1 MLMHGWDDPH
11 LTLLP
16 EPVWGQLLERL
27 MEVRRTD
34 ATAANAVRRL
44 LARATEVSP
53 DKQGRILLP
62 AALQEAATLAGAVV
76 LHGNIDR
83 IELWSPG
90 RFRATVETVPEEDR
104 ETLARFKNRL
114 ML

>member
-1 MLMHGWDDPH
+1 
-11 LTLLP
+11 
-16 EPVWGQLLERL
+16 
-27 MEVRRTD
+27 
-34 ATAANAVRRL
+34 
-44 LARATEVSP
+44 
-53 DKQGRILLP
+53 
-62 AALQEAATLAGAVV
+62 V

-83 IELWSPG
+83 IELWSPA